1 MKKYIFFLSVLV
13 FTLVSCG
20 KNNEVKFQCSD
31 NQDVCDLARSNNDF
45 GFDIFK
51 ALHKKHLKDNLFI
64 SPFSISTALSMTVN
78 GAQGETYDEMIRT
91 LKYNGWSLEE
101 LNNAFKAYLDIVPF
115 LDDEVKMSIA
125 NSIWYKNGFQVLP
138 EFIDVNKKYFSSEV
152 YGRDFSKPSTKDEIN
167 GWVDDK
173 TEGKI
178 KDILDQVDPDAVMF
192 LINAIYFKG
201 KWMYQFDKKKTTK
214 QDFILEDGNR
224 VKVDMMDG
232 GEITIPYYENDIFQM
247 IDLPYGDSIFSMSI
261 LLPLHNNKVDDII
274 ANLDI
279 SSWNDYVKNMA
290 PLKMPVQ
297 IPRFKIEFKDSL
309 KNVLIDLGMYKAFN
323 PAQADF
329 TKIRKSGGIFIDD
342 VIHQSFVEVDEKGTE
357 AAAATVVIIKD
368 TSAGIYFYA
377 NRPFVFVIRDN
388 RTNSVL
394 FIGKMMN
401 PGK

>member
-1 MKKYIFFLSVLV
+1 MKKSILYLSVIVL
-13 FTLVSCG
+13 TLISCG
-20 KNNEVKFQCSD
+20 KSNEVKFQCSD

-51 ALHKKHLKDNLFI
+51 ALHKKHMKDNLFI

-78 GAQGETYDEMIRT
+78 GAQGKTYDEMIRT
-91 LKYNGWSLEE
+91 LKYNGWDLDE
-101 LNNAFKAYLDIVPF
+101 LNNAYKAYLDIVPF
-115 LDDEVKMSIA
+115 LDDKVKMNIA
-125 NSIWYKNGFQVLP
+125 NSIWYRNGFDVLP
-138 EFIDVNKKYFSSEV
+138 EFIDVNKNFYNSEV

-167 GWVDDK
+167 GWVEGK

-201 KWMYQFDKKKTTK
+201 EWMYQFDKKKTTK
-214 QDFILEDGNR
+214 QDFIKEDGNR
-224 VKVDMMDG
+224 VKVDMMV
-232 GEITIPYYENDIFQM
+232 GEEMTIPYYENDIFQM

-261 LLPLHNNKVDDII
+261 LLPKYNYKVNDIV
-274 ANLDI
+274 ANLNMT
-279 SSWNDYVKNMA
+279 SWNDYIKKLTPVEI
-290 PLKMPVQ
+290 PVQ
-297 IPRFKIEFKDSL
+297 IPKFKIEFKDYL
-309 KNVLIDLGMYKAFN
+309 KNVLKDLGMVKAFDSN
-323 PAQADF
+323 NADF
-329 TKIRKSGGIFIDD
+329 TKIRKTGGIFIDD

-388 RTNSVL
+388 RTNSIL
-394 FIGKMMN
+394 FIGKLMN
-401 PGK
+401 PDE

>member
-1 MKKYIFFLSVLV
+1 MIL
-13 FTLVSCG
+13 TLISCG
-20 KNNEVKFQCSD
+20 KSNEVKFQCSD

-91 LKYNGWSLEE
+91 LKYNGWDLDE
-101 LNNAFKAYLDIVPF
+101 LNNAYKAYLDIVPF
-115 LDDEVKMSIA
+115 LDDKVKLSIA
-125 NSIWYKNGFQVLP
+125 NSIWYKNDFQVLP
-138 EFIDVNKKYFSSEV
+138 EFIDVNKKYFNSEV
-152 YGRDFSKPSTKDEIN
+152 YGRDFSKSSTKDEIN

-368 TSAGIYFYA
+368 SSIGKYFYA

>member
-1 MKKYIFFLSVLV
+1 MKKSILYLSVLLL
-13 FTLVSCG
+13 TLFSCG
-20 KNNEVKFQCSD
+20 KSHEVKFQCSD
-31 NQDVCDLARSNNDF
+31 NQDVCDLAQSNNDF

-64 SPFSISTALSMTVN
+64 SPFSISAALSMTVN
-78 GAQGETYDEMIRT
+78 GAKGETYDEMIRT
-91 LKYNGWSLEE
+91 LKYNGWDLDE
-101 LNNAFKAYLDIVPF
+101 LNNAYKAYHDIVPF
-115 LDDEVKMSIA
+115 LDDKVKLSIA

-138 EFIDVNKKYFSSEV
+138 EFIDVNKKYYNSEV

-167 GWVDDK
+167 GWVEDK

-178 KDILDQVDPDAVMF
+178 KDILDQIPGNAVMF

-201 KWMYQFDKKKTTK
+201 EWMYQFDEKKTNK

-232 GEITIPYYENDIFQM
+232 GELTIPYFENDIFQM

-261 LLPLHNNKVDDII
+261 LLPIRNNKVDDII

-279 SSWNDYVKNMA
+279 SSWNDYIKNLT

-309 KNVLIDLGMYKAFN
+309 KNVLIDLGMYKAFD

-329 TKIRKSGGIFIDD
+329 TKIYKSGGIWIDD

-357 AAAATVVIIKD
+357 AAAATVVIIEK
-368 TSAGIYFYA
+368 SSIGKYFFA

-388 RTNSVL
+388 STNSVL

-401 PGK
+401 PK